1 MCNDKIKSMINI
13 MEAEEKVAGNDV
25 KLIVFNLTVKRK
37 RYLIIT
43 V

>member
-1 MCNDKIKSMINI
+1 MCNDKIKSMRNI
-13 MEAEEKVAGNDV
+13 MEEGEVAGNDV

-37 RYLIIT
+37 RYLIIM